1 MKGHLEELTSEE
13 LVKALNESKSKIQ
26 EARFKVVTGNM
37 DNTKLIR
44 EEKKKIARILTL
56 QKEYDLGKRK
66 K

>member
-1 MKGHLEELTSEE
+1 MKGHLEELTSDE
-13 LVKALNESKSKIQ
+13 LIKALNESKSKIQ

-56 QKEYDLGKRK
+56 KKEYDLGKRK